1 MDIRP
6 IFQRRLPEGLEG
18 LYDLALDL
26 RWTGSQMTDQIWKML
41 DPEAWEIT
49 NNPYMILENV
59 SRKRLEEVAQDEG
72 FKAELDSILER
83 KKVFLEEA
91 CWFGESCRHPSLKS
105 VAYFSMEFGLSE
117 ALPIYSGGL
126 GILAGD
132 YLKTASDL
140 GVPVAGVG
148 LLYQQGYFRQ
158 ILNSDGSQ
166 IEAFPYNDPTSLP
179 VVPVKKEDGSWLRT
193 KVELPGRDLI
203 LRVWQAKVGRVDLYL
218 LDSNDP
224 LNRPWDRGISANL
237 YPTGEE
243 RSLVQQIA
251 LGIGGW
257 NALEEMGIDPEICH
271 LNEGHSAFAILARAN
286 SFSKKTNVPFS
297 TALEATRP
305 GNVFTT
311 HTPVGLG
318 GFDLSLV
325 KQYLQRY
332 VEGFGISLEEI
343 LEAFCILGDE
353 HLVTANLAMRGSGYA
368 NGVSRLHGSVSREIF
383 QHLFERW
390 PRREVPVDHVT
401 NGVHIPSWDS
411 PKARN
416 LWEGAIG
423 KYHLSAPSGTPWDAL
438 SDIDD
443 YDLWRFRREAKRS
456 MIEYVRRRFARQAK
470 EHNAPEEVVERAS
483 EVLDPEILTIGFARR
498 FAAYKRPDLL
508 IKDPD
513 RLERILLD
521 EERPTQL
528 IVAGKAHPG
537 DALGKRFVRMMAE
550 FASRPEISGRVVF
563 LEDYDIALAR
573 RLEPGVD
580 LWINVPR
587 RPMEACGTSGMK
599 VLVNGGLN
607 LSELDGWWAEAYS
620 PEVGWCLGD
629 GSVHDDPGWDAH
641 EADQLYSLLVEEI
654 VPSFYERD
662 EDGVPRSWIKRVRAS
677 MSRLTPRFSCHRMM
691 REYAEKAYLP
701 GAEAYRRRAA
711 DGAKLASELVGW
723 HRRLDESWKDLRFGN
738 LKVEKI
744 DDLWRFEVQVYF
756 GRLDPEDVSVEL
768 YLDPLNDDAPTR
780 SEMIRR
786 EAISGSGDGYLY
798 SADVSAT
805 RPASDYTPRVVPS
818 HPEAIVPMEESHILW
833 QK

>member
-6 IFQRRLPEGLEG
+6 TFQRQLPEGLEG

-26 RWTGSQMTDQIWKML
+26 RWTGSQMTDRIWKML

-59 SRKRLEEVAQDEG
+59 SRKRLEEVARDEV
-72 FKAELDSILER
+72 FKAELESVLER

-91 CWFGESCRHPSLKS
+91 CWFDKNCQHPSLEK

-140 GVPVAGVG
+140 GVPVVGVG

-158 ILNSDGSQ
+158 TLNSDGSQ

-179 VVPVKKEDGSWLRT
+179 VAPVKKEDGSWLRT
-193 KVELPGRDLI
+193 RVELPGRDLI
-203 LRVWQAKVGRVDLYL
+203 LRVWRAKVGRVDLYL

-237 YPTGEE
+237 YPAGQV
-243 RSLVQQIA
+243 RRLVQAMA

-257 NALEEMGIDPEICH
+257 NALEEMGIDAEISH
-271 LNEGHSAFAILARAN
+271 LNEGDSAFVILARAC
-286 SFSKKTNVPFS
+286 SFMEKAGVPFS
-297 TALEATRP
+297 TALLATRP

-311 HTPVGLG
+311 HTPVG
-318 GFDLSLV
+318 FDEFDFYLV

-332 VEGFGISLEEI
+332 VESFGATFEEI
-343 LEAFCILGDE
+343 MEAFRIREGE
-353 HLVTANLAMRGSGYA
+353 PVVTAYLAMRGCGYA

-383 QHLFERW
+383 QHLYERW
-390 PRREVPVDHVT
+390 PRWEVPVDHVT

-411 PKARN
+411 PEARN
-416 LWEGAIG
+416 LWEKAIG
-423 KYHLSAPSGTPWDAL
+423 KYHLSAPAGTPWDAL
-438 SDIDD
+438 SEIGDA
-443 YDLWRFRREAKRS
+443 DLWRFRREARKS
-456 MIEYVRRRFARQAK
+456 MIEYVRRRFVRQAK
-470 EHNAPEEVVERAS
+470 EHNAPQEVVKRAS
-483 EVLDPEILTIGFARR
+483 EVLNPEVLTIGFARR
-498 FAAYKRPDLL
+498 FAEYKRPTLL
-508 IKDPD
+508 IQDPD
-513 RLERILLD
+513 RLKSILLD
-521 EERPTQL
+521 EDRPVQL

-537 DALGKRFVRMMAE
+537 DAQGRYFVRMMAE
-550 FASRPEISGRVVF
+550 FASRPDLFGRVVF

-607 LSELDGWWAEAYS
+607 VSELDGWWAEAYS
-620 PEVGWCLGD
+620 PEVGWSLGD
-629 GSVHDDPGWDAH
+629 GEVHDDPGWDAH
-641 EADQLYSLLVEEI
+641 EADQLYSLLEREI
-654 VPSFYERD
+654 APSFYERD
-662 EDGVPRSWIKRVRAS
+662 EDGIPRSWIKKVRAS
-677 MSRLTPRFSCHRMM
+677 MSELTPRFSCHRMM

-701 GAEAYRRRAA
+701 GAKAYRRREAN
-711 DGAKLASELVGW
+711 GAKLASELEEW
-723 HRRLDESWKDLRFGN
+723 RRRLDEGWKDLRFGE
-738 LKVEKI
+738 LKVERAGES
-744 DDLWRFEVQVYF
+744 WRFEVQVYF
-756 GRLDPEDVSVEL
+756 GRIAPEDVKVEL
-768 YLDPLNDDAPTR
+768 YLDPLKDEAPTR

-786 EAISGSGDGYLY
+786 ETISEPGDGYIY
-798 SADVSAT
+798 TAEVSAS
-805 RPASDYTPRVVPS
+805 RPAGDYTPRVIPS
-818 HPEAIVPMEESHILW
+818 NPEAIVPAEEFHILW

>member
-1 MDIRP
+1 
-6 IFQRRLPEGLEG
+6 
-18 LYDLALDL
+18 
-26 RWTGSQMTDQIWKML
+26 MTDQIWKML

-59 SRKRLEEVAQDEG
+59 SRRRLEEVARDEG
-72 FKAELDSILER
+72 FKAELESVLER
-83 KKVFLEEA
+83 KKVFLDEA
-91 CWFGESCRHPSLKS
+91 CWFDENCQHPSLKN

-140 GVPVAGVG
+140 GVPVVGVG

-179 VVPVKKEDGSWLRT
+179 VAPVKKEDGSWLRT
-193 KVELPGRDLI
+193 KVELPGRELI

-243 RSLVQQIA
+243 RRLVQEMA

-257 NALEEMGIDPEICH
+257 NALAEMGIDPEICH
-271 LNEGHSAFAILARAN
+271 LNEGNCAFAVLARAFC
-286 SFSKKTNVPFS
+286 FSEKTKVPFS
-297 TALEATRP
+297 AALEATRP

-311 HTPVGLG
+311 HTPVGLD

-325 KQYLQRY
+325 RQYLQRY
-332 VEGFGISLEEI
+332 VESFGLSFEEVM
-343 LEAFCILGDE
+343 EAFRLRGGE
-353 HLVTANLAMRGSGYA
+353 PLVTAYLAMRGSGYA

-383 QHLFERW
+383 QHLYERW
-390 PRREVPVDHVT
+390 PRWEVPVDHVT

-411 PKARN
+411 PEARN
-416 LWEGAIG
+416 LWERAIG
-423 KYHLSAPSGTPWDAL
+423 KYHLSAPAGTPWDTL

-443 YDLWRFRREAKRS
+443 SDLWLFRGEARRS
-456 MIEYVRRRFARQAK
+456 MIEYVRRRFVRQAR
-470 EHNAPEEVVERAS
+470 EHNSLAEVVDRAS
-483 EVLDPEILTIGFARR
+483 EVLDPEVLTVGFARR
-498 FAAYKRPDLL
+498 FVAYKRPTLL
-508 IKDPD
+508 IQDPH

-521 EERPTQL
+521 EERPVQL

-537 DALGKRFVRMMAE
+537 DDQGKSFVRMMAE
-550 FASRPEISGRVVF
+550 FASRPEISDRAVF

-573 RLEPGVD
+573 RLEPGID

-620 PEVGWCLGD
+620 PEAGWCLGD
-629 GSVHDDPGWDAH
+629 GRVHDDPGWDAA
-641 EADQLYSLLVEEI
+641 EADQLYSLLEEEI

-711 DGAKLASELVGW
+711 NGAKLASELVGW
-723 HRRLDESWKDLRFGN
+723 HRRLDEGWKDLRFGE
-738 LKVEKI
+738 LKVEKAGGS
-744 DDLWRFEVQVYF
+744 WRFEVQVYF
-756 GRLDPEDVSVEL
+756 GRVDPEDVLVEL
-768 YLDPLNDDAPTR
+768 YLDPLKDEAPTR
-780 SEMIRR
+780 SEMVRR
-786 EAISGSGDGYLY
+786 GAISGSKDGYLY
-798 SADVSAT
+798 EAKVSAS
-805 RPASDYTPRVVPS
+805 RPAKDYTPRVIPN
-818 HPEAIVPMEESHILW
+818 HPEAAVPMEEFHILW